1 MSVADHL
8 GIRLDEYDAKI
19 RTFIPDY
26 EEMIEAGAA
35 ALGALETP
43 APRVVDLGI
52 GTGAFA
58 AACARVAPGLSVTGI
73 DSDSGILDIARSR
86 LEPLGITST
95 FVHGSF
101 TDVTLPSCDAIIA
114 SFALHHIKDPAD
126 KRKFFRMLHHVV
138 GRDGLLVFVDCYP
151 SADAALA
158 RLEHDA
164 WRAHLQR
171 SYSES
176 EGDAL
181 LAAWAGEDTYVPLP
195 DEMAMIRTAGFTPH
209 IVWRR
214 NAFAVIAARAGLAN

>member
-1 MSVADHL
+1 VSVAEHL

-26 EEMIEAGAA
+26 EEMIDAGAA
-35 ALGALETP
+35 ALRALDKP

-58 AACARVAPGLSVTGI
+58 AACVRIVPGLSVTGI
-73 DSDSGILDIARSR
+73 DSDNGILDIARSR
-86 LEPLGITST
+86 LEPLGITAT
-95 FVHGSF
+95 FIHGSF
-101 TDVTLPSCDAIIA
+101 ADVTLPASDAIVA
-114 SFALHHIKDPAD
+114 SFALHHIKDPGD
-126 KRKFFRMLHHVV
+126 KRTFFRVLHHVV
-138 GRDGLLVFVDCYP
+138 DKGGLLVFVDCYP

-176 EGDAL
+176 EADSL
-181 LAAWAGEDTYVPLP
+181 LAAWAGEDTYVALP
-195 DEMAMIRTAGFTPH
+195 DEMAMIQTAGFTPH

-214 NAFAVIAARAGLAN
+214 NAFAVITARA